1 MFPGGYSSI
10 VMRFSA
16 LLLAAILCSPGAHL
30 RAQESPAAT
39 DRQTALDD
47 LLSERDSLK
56 AFDETVTAARKS
68 AVSEQAILEARF
80 LFHVDR
86 EEDAAIAAL
95 LPAFLEQNKNFKLE
109 NSAIF
114 SLKDDWLAVLEYV
127 QAIDALVKNDHVGFK
142 KHITE
147 AFWLSPG
154 QASAFAPHI
163 ERLRLAEAM
172 RLVKIDLN
180 AQFLTLFSNK
190 PIALNSLLVGK
201 KATLLHFWAP
211 ASPDGEA
218 SLPDFVTTAKALLS
232 KDIAVVSLLTDD
244 SPQNL
249 TTAKKL
255 LEPFGPTPPG
265 TWLIDS
271 AQSPLSRE
279 LRLQGY
285 PLFTLVSN
293 DGSILFNGQPSDDQ
307 FWLALQKIDPKI
319 SRPAAPIEVK

>member
-1 MFPGGYSSI
+1 
-10 VMRFSA
+10 
-16 LLLAAILCSPGAHL
+16 
-30 RAQESPAAT
+30 
-39 DRQTALDD
+39 
-47 LLSERDSLK
+47 
-56 AFDETVTAARKS
+56 
-68 AVSEQAILEARF
+68 
-80 LFHVDR
+80 
-86 EEDAAIAAL
+86 
-95 LPAFLEQNKNFKLE
+95 
-109 NSAIF
+109 
-114 SLKDDWLAVLEYV
+114 
-127 QAIDALVKNDHVGFK
+127 
-142 KHITE
+142 
-147 AFWLSPG
+147 
-154 QASAFAPHI
+154 
-163 ERLRLAEAM
+163 
-172 RLVKIDLN
+172 VKIDLN